1 MRAFFAHSE
10 IAFCMLRHV
19 SHQLCAIESFK
30 GESMEITTREY
41 TLLYN
46 TITDAIEKLNALR
59 VE

>member
-1 MRAFFAHSE
+1 MRAFFAQSE

-41 TLLYN
+41 TLLFN